1 MDASLAFGKRKRNS
15 LSHPVTPSELAFA
28 AAEPPLD
35 SKPAAPAAAKVGLIR
50 LLKSKSAALL
60 AGFLLRVRQVPWVY
74 PRVAGL
80 AIATVLSF
88 ALTTAIILGRMPER
102 QPADTGSKASEI
114 AAADPAPTTQAGEAD
129 GIRIVDPPAEMLGS
143 CENAAWPYID
153 RRCFDSAN
161 GENEAKRQASKEPG
175 RNGKIGPRPIDARS
189 NPLANAQDQNIP
201 IGSLTAVAPASPS
214 ISTTDGVAAGA
225 PEARIAETAP
235 GYVTERAASTRRAH
249 KSARMSDAADRTGS
263 VKKKKNRQV
272 ADARRK
278 SDDRGTAG
286 EASETAPFFF
296 PFGLFGQAR

>member
-60 AGFLLRVRQVPWVY
+60 AGFLLRARQVPWVY

-102 QPADTGSKASEI
+102 QPADTGASEI
-114 AAADPAPTTQAGEAD
+114 AAADPAPTTQAGEAG

-161 GENEAKRQASKEPG
+161 GGNEAKREASKEPG

-189 NPLANAQDQNIP
+189 NPLASAQEQNIP

-214 ISTTDGVAAGA
+214 ISTTDGAATGA
-225 PEARIAETAP
+225 PEARVAETAP

-263 VKKKKNRQV
+263 VKKKKIRQV

-286 EASETAPFFF
+286 EAPETAPFF
-296 PFGLFGQAR
+296 PFGLFGQTR